1 MLSAQPQLGGRTMAD
16 DTLILKALET
26 IAFHDS
32 ESLRLR
38 AWVNDA
44 DKMMGNEPRFGDIAA
59 GSPFVS
65 AAPGSRTPKRW
76 QPGALLGKQFAT
88 AVRMVLLARF
98 EAANEPSPAS
108 VDDIHEALS
117 QGTYDFGTSGAD
129 AQKQSIRIS
138 LGKNTAAFVR
148 LPNTDLFGLVEWYPG
163 LKKAGKARRNGEKD
177 HGTSTAADES
187 GGDEGVEEAAGSA
200 VGAASKMPWTD
211 QK

>member
-1 MLSAQPQLGGRTMAD
+1 MAD
-16 DTLILKALET
+16 DPLIQKALDT

-32 ESLRLR
+32 EGMRWK

-59 GSPFVS
+59 GGPFVTS
-65 AAPGSRTPKRW
+65 APANRAPKRW

-88 AVRMVLLARF
+88 AVRLVLLARY
-98 EAANEPSPAS
+98 EAAGEPSPAS

-117 QGTYDFGTSGAD
+117 QGTYDFGTAGAD

-163 LKKAGKARRNGEKD
+163 LKKAGKPRKTGDKD
-177 HGTSTAADES
+177 QGTSTAADDS
-187 GGDEGVEEAAGSA
+187 GGDVGGVEEAAG
-200 VGAASKMPWTD
+200 GTAAPVNIME
-211 QK
+211 